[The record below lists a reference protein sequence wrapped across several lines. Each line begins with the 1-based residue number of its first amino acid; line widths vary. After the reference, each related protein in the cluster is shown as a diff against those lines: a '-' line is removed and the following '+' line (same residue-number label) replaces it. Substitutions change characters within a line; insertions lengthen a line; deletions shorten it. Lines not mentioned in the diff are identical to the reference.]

1 MADLTTILNDPNYV
15 NANAATKAAIFL
27 KYAPQDPNYAN
38 ANEATKQAIH
48 AKFGVESLGANI
60 QETISTALGGNEPSE
75 IPAPRAEPTTYEK
88 IRPYVAPAVET
99 LGAVGG
105 AAAGIPLGPPGVVAG
120 AGLGY
125 GIGNELMY
133 QADVAFGARKPRQ
146 GFENVTEPLTNV
158 LTGSTFEAGGQ
169 VVAPI
174 IGKVVGKAMDL
185 RQIPQQRAAKMA
197 QAALGNDM
205 PQVINTLRNAPPN
218 ASVAEL
224 TANIENPLWQAF
236 VQDALAKDSQFL
248 RKMRLADDAQAT
260 NELSKLVGGTTATD
274 VRGTLETAKS
284 NLNAMTGPQ
293 RESALNRAN
302 LGQDVAAYEAQAGK
316 LSAEAA
322 AEVQKVRDLISAG
335 NTAEAWARL
344 DLIKRGLP
352 VGATPYTN
360 FGELS
365 SKALNEWSSK
375 AADASLDL
383 GQGARFAQ
391 GAADALRSVGIK
403 PLETAPLVEKITSML
418 SNPKSG
424 IPGNDVLEG
433 AIKNVANDLT
443 KWTNKNGVIDAV
455 ALEAIRK
462 NSVNAA
468 IQQLRPGA
476 DATTQRNLAA
486 SVLSKI
492 KPAIDDAI
500 EAAGGVGW
508 KDYLATH
515 AQGMQRIAE
524 KKLTG
529 EALRLWKTDKD
540 AFVRLVQN
548 ESPDAVEKILGPG
561 NYNIATELA
570 DSTLTV
576 LQNQAQKH
584 LTKMSVK
591 EQITEG
597 QKALTQ
603 LVAQQSNSFR
613 FPSWLNF
620 WTTASNQALSELE
633 KKIGAKSMTVLT
645 QALKTPEGTANLLQ
659 TLPGAERSRVLQILS
674 DPSVLKQGSK
684 LYAPPGSAPKGTN
697 AEKAA
702 VRIRSGVSNMLAPEN
717 QNQNALTQ

>member
-1 MADLTTILNDPNYV
+1 MADLATILNDPNYI
-15 NANAATKAAIFL
+15 NANPATKAAIFL
-27 KYAPQDPNYAN
+27 KFAPDDLNYVN

-48 AKFGVESLGANI
+48 EKFGVQNLGEQISESIG
-60 QETISTALGGNEPSE
+60 TAMGSNLP
-75 IPAPRAEPTTYEK
+75 PEPTMYQRV
-88 IRPYVAPAVET
+88 RPYVAPTVEA

-105 AAAGIPLGPPGVVAG
+105 ATLGIPLGPPGVVGG

-125 GIGNELMY
+125 AIGNELMY

-146 GFENVTEPLTNV
+146 GFENVTEPLKNV

-169 VVAPI
+169 VAAPF
-174 IGKVVGKAMDL
+174 IGKVIGKAIDM
-185 RQIPQQRAAKMA
+185 RQLPQQKAAKMA
-197 QAALGNDM
+197 QVALGDDM
-205 PQVINTLRNAPPN
+205 PQVINALRNAPPN

-224 TANIENPLWQAF
+224 TANIQNPTWQALIK
-236 VQDALAKDSQFL
+236 DALNKDPQFL
-248 RKMRLADDAQAT
+248 RKLRLSDEAQSV
-260 NELSKLVGGTTATD
+260 NELAKLVGGTTATD
-274 VRGTLETAKS
+274 VRATLETAKR

-293 RESALNRAN
+293 RESAIKRAN
-302 LGQDVAAYEAQAGK
+302 LGQEVAAYEAQAGK
-316 LSAEAA
+316 LSTQAA
-322 AEVQKVRDLISAG
+322 AEVQKVRDLIELGDHAAAAARLQTIKAGFPAGSAQAPAKSQAG
-335 NTAEAWARL
+335 YSDAWAQTQTYPGKL
-344 DLIKRGLP
+344 AQMSD
-352 VGATPYTN
+352 
-360 FGELS
+360 
-365 SKALNEWSSK
+365 EWAAK

-391 GAADALRSVGIK
+391 AAADALRAVGIK
-403 PLETAPLVEKITSML
+403 PLETAPLIQSIKATTNKPEFA
-418 SNPKSG
+418 
-424 IPGNDVLEG
+424 GNDLLAG
-433 AIKNVANDLT
+433 AAKNVADDIAA
-443 KWTNKNGVIDAV
+443 WTASNGVIDIK

-486 SVLSKI
+486 GVLAKI

-500 EAAGGVGW
+500 EAAGGAGW

-524 KKLTG
+524 KELTG

-548 ESPDAVEKILGPG
+548 ESPEAVEKILGSG
-561 NYNIATELA
+561 KYNIAAELT

-576 LQNQAQKH
+576 MRNQAQKH
-584 LTKMSVK
+584 LTQMSVK
-591 EQITEG
+591 EQVTEG

-603 LVAQQSNSFR
+603 LVSQQTSNFR

-620 WTTASNQALSELE
+620 WTTAGNQAISELE
-633 KKIGAKSMTVLT
+633 KKIGNKSMAVLT
-645 QALKTPEGTANLLQ
+645 QALKTPKGAADLLE

-674 DPSVLKQGSK
+674 NPSVLKQGSK
-684 LYAPPGSAPKGTN
+684 GVA

-702 VRIRSGVSNMLAPEN
+702 VQIRSGVSNMLAPEN
-717 QNQNALTQ
+717 QNNLR

>member
-224 TANIENPLWQAF
+224 TAGIENPTWQALIK
-236 VQDALAKDSQFL
+236 DALDKDPQFL
-248 RKMRLADDAQAT
+248 RKMRLADETQSV

-403 PLETAPLVEKITSML
+403 PLETASLIQSIKATTNKPEFA
-418 SNPKSG
+418 
-424 IPGNDVLEG
+424 GNDLLAG
-433 AIKNVANDLT
+433 AAKNVTDDIA
-443 KWTNKNGVIDAV
+443 KWTANNGVIDAV

-486 SVLSKI
+486 GVLAKI

-500 EAAGGVGW
+500 EAAGGTGW
-508 KDYLATH
+508 RDYLATH

-576 LQNQAQKH
+576 LRNQAQKH
-584 LTKMSVK
+584 LTQMSVK
-591 EQITEG
+591 EQVTEG

-603 LVAQQSNSFR
+603 LVAQQTSNFR

-620 WTTASNQALSELE
+620 WTTAGNQAISELE
-633 KKIGAKSMTVLT
+633 KKIGSKSMSVLT

-674 DPSVLKQGSK
+674 DPSVLKQGST

>member
-1 MADLTTILNDPNYV
+1 MADLATILNDPNYI
-15 NANAATKAAIFL
+15 NANPATKAAIFL
-27 KYAPQDPNYAN
+27 KFAPDDLNYVN

-48 AKFGVESLGANI
+48 EKFGVQNLGEQISESIG
-60 QETISTALGGNEPSE
+60 TAMGSNP
-75 IPAPRAEPTTYEK
+75 PPEPTMYQRV
-88 IRPYVAPAVET
+88 RPYVAPTVEA

-105 AAAGIPLGPPGVVAG
+105 ATLGIPLGPPGVVGG

-125 GIGNELMY
+125 AIGNELMY
-133 QADVAFGARKPRQ
+133 QTDVAFGARKPRQ
-146 GFENVTEPLTNV
+146 GFENVTEPLKNV

-169 VVAPI
+169 VAAPF
-174 IGKVVGKAMDL
+174 IGKVIGKAIDM
-185 RQIPQQRAAKMA
+185 RQLPQQKAAKMA
-197 QAALGNDM
+197 QVALGDDM
-205 PQVINTLRNAPPN
+205 PQVINALRNAPPN

-224 TANIENPLWQAF
+224 TANIQNPTWQALIK
-236 VQDALAKDSQFL
+236 DALDKDPQFL
-248 RKMRLADDAQAT
+248 RKLRLSDEAQSV
-260 NELSKLVGGTTATD
+260 NELAKLVGGTTATD
-274 VRGTLETAKS
+274 VRATLETAKN

-316 LSAEAA
+316 LSTQAA

-383 GQGARFAQ
+383 GQGAQFAQ
-391 GAADALRSVGIK
+391 GAADALRAVGIK
-403 PLETAPLVEKITSML
+403 PLETAPLITKITSIL

-486 SVLSKI
+486 SVLAKI

-500 EAAGGVGW
+500 EAAGGAGW

-548 ESPDAVEKILGPG
+548 ESPEAVEKILGSG
-561 NYNIATELA
+561 KYNIATELA

-576 LQNQAQKH
+576 MQNQAQKH
-584 LTKMSVK
+584 LTQMSVK
-591 EQITEG
+591 EQVTEG

-603 LVAQQSNSFR
+603 LVSQQTSNFR

-620 WTTASNQALSELE
+620 WTTAGNQAISELE
-633 KKIGAKSMTVLT
+633 KKIGNKSMAVLT
-645 QALKTPEGTANLLQ
+645 QALKTPKGAADLLE

-674 DPSVLKQGSK
+674 NPSVLKQGSK
-684 LYAPPGSAPKGTN
+684 GVA

-702 VRIRSGVSNMLAPEN
+702 VQIRSGVSNMLAPEN
-717 QNQNALTQ
+717 QNNLR

>member
-1 MADLTTILNDPNYV
+1 MADLATILKDPNFV
-15 NANAATKAAIFL
+15 NANEATKAAIFL
-27 KYAPQDPNYAN
+27 KYAPEDPNYVN
-38 ANEATKQAIH
+38 ANDATKQAIH

-60 QETISTALGGNEPSE
+60 HETISTALGGNEPSE
-75 IPAPRAEPTTYEK
+75 IPAPRAEPTSYEK
-88 IRPYVAPAVET
+88 IRPYVAPTVEA
-99 LGAVGG
+99 LGAAGG
-105 AAAGIPLGPPGVVAG
+105 AALGIPLGPAGVVGG

-125 GIGNELMY
+125 GIAGELMH
-133 QADVAFGARKPRQ
+133 QADVTCGGRPQRQ
-146 GFENVTEPLTNV
+146 GAENVTEPLKNV
-158 LTGSTFEAGGQ
+158 LTGATFEAGGQ
-169 VVAPI
+169 VAAPI
-174 IGKVVGKAMDL
+174 IGKVIGKAIDL
-185 RQIPQQRAAKMA
+185 RQLPQQKAARMA
-197 QAALGNDM
+197 QAALGDDM
-205 PQVINTLRNAPPN
+205 PQVINALRNAPPN

-224 TANIENPLWQAF
+224 TAGIQNPTWQALIK
-236 VQDALAKDSQFL
+236 DALDKDPQFL
-248 RKMRLADDAQAT
+248 RKLRLSDEAQSV
-260 NELSKLVGGTTATD
+260 NELAKLVGGSTAAD
-274 VRGTLETAKS
+274 VRGTLETAKN

-316 LSAEAA
+316 LSTQAA

-403 PLETAPLVEKITSML
+403 PLETAPLIQSIKATTNKPEFA
-418 SNPKSG
+418 
-424 IPGNDVLEG
+424 GNDLLAG
-433 AIKNVANDLT
+433 AAKNVADDIA
-443 KWTNKNGVIDAV
+443 KWTASNGVIDAA

-486 SVLSKI
+486 GVLAKI

-500 EAAGGVGW
+500 EAAGGTGW
-508 KDYLATH
+508 RDYLASH
-515 AQGMQRIAE
+515 AQGMRQIAE

-529 EALRLWKTDKD
+529 KALELWKTNKD
-540 AFVRLVQN
+540 EFVRLVQN
-548 ESPDAVEKILGPG
+548 ESPDTVEKILGPG

-576 LQNQAQKH
+576 LRNQAQKH
-584 LTKMSVK
+584 LTQMSVK
-591 EQITEG
+591 EQVTEG

-603 LVAQQSNSFR
+603 LVSQQTSNFR

-620 WTTASNQALSELE
+620 WTTAGNQAISELE
-633 KKIGAKSMTVLT
+633 KKIGSKSMAVLT

-684 LYAPPGSAPKGTN
+684 LQFKPSYQLDATG
-697 AEKAA
+697 AA
-702 VRIRSGVSNMLAPEN
+702 TAIRSGTANMLAPEN
-717 QNQNALTQ
+717 QNNLR

>member
-1 MADLTTILNDPNYV
+1 MADLATILNDPNYV
-15 NANAATKAAIFL
+15 SANAATKAAIFL
-27 KYAPQDPNYAN
+27 KYAPEDPNYVN
-38 ANEATKQAIH
+38 ANDATKQAIH

-60 QETISTALGGNEPSE
+60 HETISTALGGNEPSE
-75 IPAPRAEPTTYEK
+75 IPAPRAEPTSYEK
-88 IRPYVAPAVET
+88 IRPYVAPTVEA
-99 LGAVGG
+99 LGAAGG
-105 AAAGIPLGPPGVVAG
+105 AALGIPLGPPGVVGG

-125 GIGNELMY
+125 AIGNELMY
-133 QADVAFGARKPRQ
+133 QADVAFGARQPRQ
-146 GFENVTEPLTNV
+146 GTENITEPLKNV
-158 LTGSTFEAGGQ
+158 LTGATFETGGQ
-169 VVAPI
+169 VAAPI
-174 IGKVVGKAMDL
+174 IGKVIGKAIDM
-185 RQIPQQRAAKMA
+185 RQLPQQKAAKMA
-197 QAALGNDM
+197 QAALGDDL
-205 PQVINTLRNAPPN
+205 PQVVNALRNASPN

-224 TANIENPLWQAF
+224 TAGIQNPTWQALIK
-236 VQDALAKDSQFL
+236 DALDKDPQFL
-248 RKMRLADDAQAT
+248 RKMRLADETQSI
-260 NELSKLVGGTTATD
+260 NELAKLVGGSTAAD
-274 VRGTLETAKS
+274 VRGTLETAKN

-316 LSAEAA
+316 LSTQAA

-391 GAADALRSVGIK
+391 AAADALRAVGIK
-403 PLETAPLVEKITSML
+403 PLETAPLIQSIKATTNKPEFA
-418 SNPKSG
+418 
-424 IPGNDVLEG
+424 GNDLLAG
-433 AIKNVANDLT
+433 AAKNVADDIA
-443 KWTNKNGVIDAV
+443 KWTASNGVIDAA

-486 SVLSKI
+486 GVLAKI

-500 EAAGGVGW
+500 EAAGGTGW
-508 KDYLATH
+508 RDYLATH
-515 AQGMQRIAE
+515 AQGMRQIAE

-529 EALRLWKTDKD
+529 KALELWKTNKD
-540 AFVRLVQN
+540 EFVRLVQN
-548 ESPDAVEKILGPG
+548 ESPDTVEKILGPG

-576 LQNQAQKH
+576 LRNQAQKH
-584 LTKMSVK
+584 LTQMSVK
-591 EQITEG
+591 EQVTEG

-603 LVAQQSNSFR
+603 LVSQQTSNFR

-620 WTTASNQALSELE
+620 WTTAGNQAISELE
-633 KKIGAKSMTVLT
+633 KKIGSKSMAVLT
-645 QALKTPEGTANLLQ
+645 QSFKTPEGTANLLQ

-684 LYAPPGSAPKGTN
+684 LQFKPSYQLDATG
-697 AEKAA
+697 AA
-702 VRIRSGVSNMLAPEN
+702 TAIRSGTANMLAPEN
-717 QNQNALTQ
+717 QNNLR

>member
-185 RQIPQQRAAKMA
+185 RQLPQQKAARMA

-205 PQVINTLRNAPPN
+205 PQVINALRNAPPN

-224 TANIENPLWQAF
+224 TAGIENPTWQALIK
-236 VQDALAKDSQFL
+236 DALDKDPQFL
-248 RKMRLADDAQAT
+248 RKMRLADETQSV
-260 NELSKLVGGTTATD
+260 NELSKLVGGATATD

-316 LSAEAA
+316 LSTQAA

-365 SKALNEWSSK
+365 NKALGEWSSN
-375 AADASLDL
+375 AATASLDL

-403 PLETAPLVEKITSML
+403 PLETAPLIQSIKATTNKPEFA
-418 SNPKSG
+418 
-424 IPGNDVLEG
+424 GNDLLAG
-433 AIKNVANDLT
+433 AAKNVADDIA
-443 KWTNKNGVIDAV
+443 KWTANNGVIDAV

-486 SVLSKI
+486 GVLSKI

-500 EAAGGVGW
+500 EAAGGAGW
-508 KDYLATH
+508 RNYLASH

-524 KKLTG
+524 KELTG
-529 EALRLWKTDKD
+529 EALKLWKTDKD

-548 ESPDAVEKILGPG
+548 ESPDAVEKILGSG

-576 LQNQAQKH
+576 LRNQAQKH
-584 LTKMSVK
+584 LTQMSVK
-591 EQITEG
+591 EQVTEG

-603 LVAQQSNSFR
+603 LVAQQTSNFR

-620 WTTASNQALSELE
+620 WTTAGNQAISELE
-633 KKIGAKSMTVLT
+633 KKIGSKSMSVLT

-674 DPSVLKQGSK
+674 DPSVLKQGST